1 MFFGVLHICKVQH
14 ARDPSLAI
22 KRPAT
27 TVYVYDEVK
36 TCMDE
41 ALQRARGYVCVNV
54 PAYLQVLT
62 VILCS
67 SGLIEGE
74 DAPDIVANTFLDRV
88 SDEQLQEIGYS
99 FLDHRECERSSFF
112 CSWFC

>member
-1 MFFGVLHICKVQH
+1 MFFGVLRICKVQH
-14 ARDPSLAI
+14 AQDPSLAI

-36 TCMDE
+36 TRMDE
-41 ALQRARGYVCVNV
+41 ALQRARGYVCVNA
-54 PAYLQVLT
+54 PAHPRTLT
-62 VILCS
+62 ILLCS

-88 SDEQLQEIGYS
+88 SNEQLQEIGYS
-99 FLDHRECERSSFF
+99 FLDHRECG
-112 CSWFC
+112 